1 MTISHLNVKVLHS
14 LVAIGAVRGYRPF
27 VSWAQHMNG
36 GAHPSPFATLF
47 FRNSKKKKKKIQV
60 SSWVDRGSF
69 LLAGWSNPDL
79 NP

>member
-47 FRNSKKKKKKIQV
+47 FRNSKKKKKNT
-60 SSWVDRGSF
+60 SF
-69 LLAGWSNPDL
+69 ILG
-79 NP
+79 